1 MSILGD
7 VVLKNVGNVCSPK
20 RIVLRGCPEPDR
32 QEAPRRPQRGGSRKG
47 AEGISLRE
55 GVSLRQGV
63 SLEEGVSPEE
73 QVSFREGVSLVG
85 RISTGAHK
93 SEKPRL
99 SRG

>member
-20 RIVLRGCPEPDR
+20 RIVLRGCSEPDR

-47 AEGISLRE
+47 AEGISLKE
-55 GVSLRQGV
+55 GV

>member
-47 AEGISLRE
+47 AEGISLKE
-55 GVSLRQGV
+55 GV

>member
-32 QEAPRRPQRGGSRKG
+32 QEAPRRPRRGGSRKG
-47 AEGISLRE
+47 AEGISLKE
-55 GVSLRQGV
+55 GV